1 MAIYYIS
8 FTLFEYFVA
17 VPHSEN
23 IILRI
28 FVNLTSVRS
37 RKTLRHE
44 SGLKLNRCPVR
55 HGSRI
60 SATAGKLK

>member
-28 FVNLTSVRS
+28 FVNLTSDRAA
-37 RKTLRHE
+37 RTLRHQC
-44 SGLKLNRCPVR
+44 GLKLNRGPVR
-55 HGSRI
+55 HDVWI
-60 SATAGKLK
+60 AATSEN